1 MQPLALEKAFMLI
14 EPGPVLWVTTRDGGR
29 NNIMTASWHMVMEFG
44 ATPRFA
50 LLTGAWNYSC
60 EALLNTRECV
70 LAIPTVDLAR
80 TVVGVGMCSG
90 RDTDKFARF
99 GLTAVPAAQ
108 VAAPLVAECLGNIEC
123 RVVEHIAEHNIFVL
137 DGVGA
142 WIDTRR
148 EERRTLHAIGDGR
161 FIVDGE
167 IINLREQMA
176 AKLPPGV

>member
-1 MQPLALEKAFMLI
+1 MAYGLHHHE
-14 EPGPVLWVTTRDGGR
+14 
-29 NNIMTASWHMVMEFG
+29 ASVI
-44 ATPRFA
+44 TS
-50 LLTGAWNYSC
+50 YSIHYTK
-60 EALLNTRECV
+60 LY
-70 LAIPTVDLAR
+70 
-80 TVVGVGMCSG
+80 
-90 RDTDKFARF
+90 
-99 GLTAVPAAQ
+99 
-108 VAAPLVAECLGNIEC
+108 EC

-142 WIDTRR
+142 WLDTRR